1 MKTYVGYIR
10 VSTARQGQRGVS
22 LQEQRDAIER
32 YAQRNNLEI
41 SRWFEERE
49 TAAKRGRP
57 IFNEMLKLLRSGKA
71 AGVMI
76 HKIDR
81 SARNMKDWAELG
93 ELIDGGIEVHFVNE
107 SLDLAS
113 RGGRLSADIQ
123 AVVAADYIRNLRD
136 ETRKGFYGRIKQGL
150 YPLPAPLGY
159 LDTGKGMPKV
169 LDPIRAPLVRQAFQ
183 LYGTGSWTLEELRE
197 KLYRSGLRN
206 RNGGTVTMNGLS
218 KVLNNPFYVG
228 IIRLTSTGETF
239 QGVHEPLIAKSQ
251 FDRVQLVL
259 RGKVAARTQ
268 VHNFPFR
275 RTMICGACGYS
286 LIGERRKGHVYY
298 RCHTRDCPTTAVREE
313 ILDRTFLS
321 ILEPLYFDDEERI
334 YLRQKL
340 REVSERLLAQ
350 WEAETVANR
359 LRLGQLQERLD
370 RLTDAYIDR
379 LIDKET
385 FESRKETILLDRKT
399 LEEKIGQP
407 KAAVVDRL
415 TKFLGLAGDAH
426 LLYQTT
432 LPDEKRDLVKTLTLD
447 RTLTGKTVVVALK
460 TPFPEVANRYVFESS
475 SPYRDRPRTLDAM
488 LDKLMA
494 WFLAKPTVSF
504 EVTPAPP
511 GTHSGY
517 TAGRRVEGRAA

>member
-10 VSTARQGQRGVS
+10 VSTARQGERGVS
-22 LQEQRDAIER
+22 LQEQRDAIQR
-32 YAQRNNLEI
+32 YAERNSLEI

-81 SARNMKDWAELG
+81 GARNMKDWAELG
-93 ELIDGGIEVHFVNE
+93 ELIDGGVEVHFVNE

-136 ETRKGFYGRIKQGL
+136 ETRKGFYGRVKQGL

-159 LDTGKGMPKV
+159 LDTGKGKSKE
-169 LDPIRAPLVRQAFQ
+169 LDPVRAPLVRQAFQ
-183 LYGTGSWTLEELRE
+183 LYATGSWTLGELRE

-206 RNGGTVTMNGLS
+206 RNGGAVTLNGLS

-268 VHNFPFR
+268 VHNFLFR
-275 RTMICGACGYS
+275 RTMTCGGCGYS

-313 ILDRTFLS
+313 ILDRTFSRTLQ
-321 ILEPLYFDDEERI
+321 PLHFDDEERI

-340 REVSERLLAQ
+340 REVSERLLIQ
-350 WEAETVANR
+350 WEAETAANR

-385 FESRKETILLDRKT
+385 FENRKETILMDRKA

-407 KAAVVDRL
+407 RGAAVDRL
-415 TKFLGLAGDAH
+415 VKFLGLAGDAH
-426 LLYQTT
+426 LLYQTM
-432 LPDEKRDLVKTLTLD
+432 LPDEKRDLIKILTSD
-447 RTLTGKTVVVALK
+447 RTLTLRNVAVALK
-460 TPFPEVANRYVFESS
+460 TPFPEVANRYALANS

-488 LDKLMA
+488 IDKLMA
-494 WFLAKPTVSF
+494 WFVENPGVSF
-504 EVTPAPP
+504 ETSA
-511 GTHSGY
+511 TSGDKDSKD
-517 TAGRRVEGRAA
+517 GRISKKEKSAA